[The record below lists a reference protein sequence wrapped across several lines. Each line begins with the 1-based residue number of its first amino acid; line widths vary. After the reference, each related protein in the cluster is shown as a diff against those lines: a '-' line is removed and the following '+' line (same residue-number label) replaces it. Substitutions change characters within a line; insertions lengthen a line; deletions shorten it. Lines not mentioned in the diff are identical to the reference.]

1 MNIRKILKLILL
13 RNYRQDTRRS
23 KTANEYIEK
32 EIKTLPIFN
41 NLKAVNIGLCVKCL
55 EKIPGI
61 LDPLEGFTL
70 FMLSMSSPSNNFIV
84 EVGSYLGR
92 SAAYMAMGSIISGKK
107 GVYAIDMFPK
117 KTDWYLGTD
126 GYYHINGSDY
136 YLEENVYKEREIFCY
151 GDHVYE
157 STLEIFK
164 DIIRKVGF
172 EQQIETFKGTSME
185 YSQLQKTPLRM
196 AFIDGDHTYDGVK
209 KDVLALSDMIVE
221 NGYLCFHDYSDTFP
235 GVVRAVDEFVINSG
249 AYSDFCLVKDLLI
262 AKKKSDATKQ
272 LSANIT
278 LQTT

>member
-1 MNIRKILKLILL
+1 MNIPKILKKILQ
-13 RNYRQDTRRS
+13 RFYRQSIPRS

-32 EIKTLPIFN
+32 EIKILPIIN
-41 NLKAVNIGLCVKCL
+41 DLKAVNIGHCVQCL

-70 FMLSMSSPSNNFIV
+70 FMLSMNTPSNNFIV

-92 SAAYMAMGSIISGKK
+92 SAAYMALGSLISGKK
-107 GVYAIDMFPK
+107 GVYAVDMFPRK
-117 KTDWYLGTD
+117 ADWYLGTD

-136 YLEENVYKEREIFCY
+136 YLEENVYKEREVFCY

-164 DIIRKVGF
+164 DIIRKVGL
-172 EQQIETFKGTSME
+172 EQQIETFKGTSIE
-185 YSQLQKTPLRM
+185 YSQLQKMPLRM

-221 NGYLCFHDYSDTFP
+221 NGYLCFHDYSNTFP
-235 GVVRAVDEFVINSG
+235 GVMRAVDEFVIKSG
-249 AYSDFCLVKDLLI
+249 VYSDFCLVKDLLI
-262 AKKKSDATKQ
+262 ARKKRDAMK
-272 LSANIT
+272 
-278 LQTT
+278 